1 MNLVN
6 LYQAKLLACESPRL
20 TLEDVIAYLENLGEK
35 PQFGNFQAL
44 ISLLNLDKPLLA
56 SHVSFHADHYTR
68 MLLYESS
75 KVSVL
80 LLGWLPNQNSPIHSH
95 NGSLCATLIV
105 QGILTNRQFQLVDN
119 DLEGKQLY
127 LQLEER
133 LSEGRIAFIDQD
145 GIHQAVNASQEPLT
159 TLHIY
164 SPRLQSMKFE
174 GNGY

>member
-1 MNLVN
+1 MNLD
-6 LYQAKLLACESPRL
+6 QAKLSACESPYL
-20 TLEDVIAYLENLGEK
+20 TLEDVIDHLEDLGEK
-35 PQFGNFQAL
+35 LQFGDFQAL
-44 ISLLNLDKPLLA
+44 ISLLNLDKPFLA

-68 MLLYESS
+68 MLVYESN

-95 NGSLCATLIV
+95 NGSLCATLVV
-105 QGILTNRQFQLVDN
+105 QGILTNRQFRLVDN
-119 DLEGKQLY
+119 GLEDKQLY

-133 LSEGRIAFIDQD
+133 LSEGRIAFLDRD

-164 SPRLQSMKFE
+164 SPRLQLMKFVE
-174 GNGY
+174 NRH